1 MITLSLIIGLGK
13 FGTCV
18 CRHTRKSGFFANVC
32 PNQQRQS
39 EDYSFGAPNFKTLLP
54 LTIKHTFTNK
64 LKFNQKGL
72 MYWTALIPS
81 ISILLLPIASG

>member
-32 PNQQRQS
+32 QNQRQS
-39 EDYSFGAPNFKTLLP
+39 EDYLFVRLASK
-54 LTIKHTFTNK
+54 
-64 LKFNQKGL
+64 
-72 MYWTALIPS
+72 ALARGDRS
-81 ISILLLPIASG
+81 